1 MNRLSI
7 PLREHVSVFVA
18 YPLDAAQKEE
28 EREMESAATSLKRIE
43 EKVLKRE
50 GKILK
55 SVLGRLCIDPAV
67 SNLISSAPSS
77 GRRASLT

>member
-50 GKILK
+50 GKNPEIRPGKALY
-55 SVLGRLCIDPAV
+55 R
-67 SNLISSAPSS
+67 SSRVQFDQFSP
-77 GRRASLT
+77 L